1 MVSDTLRP
9 AHRPGADPS
18 QRACRMKIEKVEGL
32 LIGSD
37 LIGTNFVVRITTDS
51 GLTGIGQSGAWGFP
65 DAAEAVVDQ
74 FREYL
79 IGQDPFRIDHIQQ
92 SLYRMRPFRGN
103 ILSGALSAIDIALWD
118 IKGKHY
124 GAPVWDL
131 LGGKFRDKVRL
142 HLLLPLQST
151 DEEQVFNSSREA
163 AEEGFTAIKL
173 DPLRAGYADMT
184 LSRLIE
190 SARGI
195 AGAAR
200 EGAGMDV
207 DLIFEIHRKLT
218 PMNAVALADALVEF
232 RPLFYE
238 DPIQIDSMIL
248 QAQIAKR
255 TVLPVA
261 NGERMS
267 TVWEFRDLLE
277 AGGPQYVR
285 PDLGIAGGLTGCR
298 KIAALA
304 ESYHSALVS
313 HNFLGPLLTAASIHL
328 DVAIPNFVTQEY
340 LKLDEST
347 APADAIFKSVLKR
360 EGGYILAPEAPG
372 IGVELDDSLLDQ
384 TPFKYLPRNVS
395 LRVDGSPAMA
405 V

>member
-1 MVSDTLRP
+1 
-9 AHRPGADPS
+9 
-18 QRACRMKIEKVEGL
+18 MKIDKVEGF

-37 LIGTNFVVRITTDS
+37 LIGGNYVVRITTD
-51 GLTGIGQSGAWGFP
+51 TGITGLGQSGAWGYP
-65 DAAEAVVDQ
+65 DAVAAIVDQ

-79 IGQDPFRIDHIQQ
+79 IGSDPMRIDHIQQ

-103 ILSGALSAIDIALWD
+103 LLSGALSAVDIALWD

-131 LGGKFRDKVRL
+131 LGGKFREKVRL

-151 DEEQVFNSSREA
+151 DAEQVFRSSREA

-173 DPLRAGYADMT
+173 DPLVAGYADQS
-184 LSRLIE
+184 LARLIE
-190 SARGI
+190 SAREI
-195 AGAAR
+195 AAAARAGA
-200 EGAGMDV
+200 GLDV

-218 PMNAVALADALVEF
+218 PMNAIALADALVEF

-238 DPIQIDSMIL
+238 DPIQIDSLAL
-248 QAQIAKR
+248 QGRIAGR

-261 NGERMS
+261 NGERIS
-267 TVWEFRDLLE
+267 SVWEFRDLLE

-285 PDLGIAGGLTGCR
+285 PDLGIAGGITGCK

-304 ESYHSALVS
+304 ESYHSAVVS

-340 LKLDEST
+340 LMLDESPR
-347 APADAIFKSVLKR
+347 APDAIFRSSLVR
-360 EGGYILAPEAPG
+360 TGGYIAAPETPG
-372 IGVELDDSLLDQ
+372 IGVTLDDSLLGEA
-384 TPFKYLPRNVS
+384 PFAYLPRSVA
-395 LRVDGSPAMA
+395 LRLDGSPAMA